1 MISRELILKQLAQK
15 IEIPLESIYSARLNL
30 KIITLFKGDIFV
42 NTGEYSDEVGL
53 LIEGILR
60 KFSLSNE
67 GQETTTDLVFPGN
80 FAASYADQLSNIPS
94 QHTIEALEKTT
105 VAVLSFAELREL
117 VINDPAW
124 TMAGLKIAESLYL
137 KKADRE
143 LVLMT
148 MSAKE
153 RLEHFIQKNPIKW
166 RLVPKNVIASFLGIN
181 PSTLS
186 RIISK
191 N

>member
-15 IEIPLESIYSARLNL
+15 IEMPLESMYSARFNL
-30 KIITLFKGDIFV
+30 KIITLLKGDVFV
-42 NTGEYSDEVGL
+42 NAGQHSDEVGL

-67 GQETTTDLVFPGN
+67 GLEVTTDLVFPGN

-94 QHTIEALEKTT
+94 QHTIEALEKST

-124 TMAGLKIAESLYL
+124 TMAGLKIAESLFL
-137 KKADRE
+137 KKAERE

-153 RLEHFIQKNPIKW
+153 RLDNFIEKNPVKW
-166 RLVPKNVIASFLGIN
+166 KLVPKNVIASFLGIN

-186 RIISK
+186 RSMAK